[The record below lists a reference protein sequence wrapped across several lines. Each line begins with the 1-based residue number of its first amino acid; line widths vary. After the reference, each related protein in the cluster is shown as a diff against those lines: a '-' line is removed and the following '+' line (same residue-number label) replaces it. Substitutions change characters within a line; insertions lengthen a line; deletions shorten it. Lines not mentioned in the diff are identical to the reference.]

1 MSLRSILLVAISL
14 LPFAA
19 PAADCLRLQTRS
31 LGELSVPLPAADA
44 RAARQKIAYSQ
55 EIEVPAERC
64 VFQGGNRQCSIR
76 SDKLQVGFTLER
88 EGDDC
93 RLVDSHVVGGSKRTV
108 GGREVEVPE
117 LKEDKQRFAC
127 SSQVSACR

>member
-1 MSLRSILLVAISL
+1 MFLRSILLAAAL

-19 PAADCLRLQTRS
+19 PAADCLRLQTKS
-31 LGELSVPLPAADA
+31 LGEMSIPLPAADA
-44 RAARQKIAYSQ
+44 RAARQKIAYAQ
-55 EIEVPAERC
+55 QIEVPAERC
-64 VFQGGNRQCSIR
+64 VFQGGNRQCSLR
-76 SDKLQVGFTLER
+76 SDKVEVGFTLER

-108 GGREVEVPE
+108 GGRKVEVPE
-117 LKEDKQRFAC
+117 VKEDKQRFDC

>member
-1 MSLRSILLVAISL
+1 MTLRSLALLLCL
-14 LPFAA
+14 LPSAA

-31 LGELSVPLPAADA
+31 LGEMNIPLPAVDA
-44 RAARQKIAYSQ
+44 RAARQSVRYTQ

-64 VFQGGNRQCSIR
+64 VFQGGTRSCSLR
-76 SDKLQVGFTLER
+76 ADKLEVGFRLER

-93 RLVDSHVVGGSKRTV
+93 RVVDSHIVGGSKRTV

-117 LKEDKQRFAC
+117 LKDEKQRFSCAT
-127 SSQVSACR
+127 QISACP